1 MFLALRELRR
11 AKLRFGLLAVA
22 IGLLVF
28 LILFQVAIRD
38 GLITQFIGALRNQN
52 APVLVYGDQARKNV
66 EGSQIRPVQAAA
78 IAEVDGV
85 ERTGRIGEGTFT
97 VSTPTSRGRAA
108 ASGDPLEA
116 LVDAVIF
123 GYDTDDTTT
132 GAFPGGLGAPSTLV
146 AGRLPVAPGEAVV
159 SEDTGDEDGFELGDV
174 VRVEPD
180 GAEIEIV
187 GVARDLNYSVAPT
200 LFVPWDTY
208 EQARRTRNPD
218 AVAVFPSLIAVAPA
232 DGVSAAEVATRID
245 AAVDGVQALTRAQ
258 AVDGSPGVANVRT
271 SLDTVV
277 NLLRFAVFL
286 VVGLFML
293 IVTVQK
299 LSALTLLK
307 AIGATTGQLVRSLL
321 LLALVLVLAGS
332 VLGTTLFAL
341 TSGFAAGIGLGFDLA
356 VVLPT
361 IATVLVAALVGTVF
375 SVLRIRR
382 LQPVDATQTAGVL
395 R

>member
-52 APVLVYGDQARKNV
+52 APVLVYGDQARTNV
-66 EGSQIRPVQAAA
+66 EGSQIRPEQAAA

-97 VSTPTSRGRAA
+97 VSTPTSRERAA
-108 ASGDPLEA
+108 ASGDPLDA

-123 GYDTDDTTT
+123 GYDVDDTTT

-159 SEDTGDEDGFELGDV
+159 SEDTGDADGFELGDV

-232 DGVSAAEVATRID
+232 DGVSAAELTTRID

-332 VLGTTLFAL
+332 VVGTTLFAL

-361 IATVLVAALVGTVF
+361 IATVLVAALIGTVF